1 MADDYA
7 EHLRQHDEILGS
19 LTAMLVKQDGI
30 NERLTL
36 AIERL
41 DRSIERIDRTLAH
54 VEITPGARRDSAG
67 APDPAPGEWP
77 GRLSEE
83 NVRCLIDFSTRH
95 LLLSCI
101 VLSKPIGNDIP
112 ASLI

>member
-1 MADDYA
+1 
-7 EHLRQHDEILGS
+7 
-19 LTAMLVKQDGI
+19 MLVKQDGI

-67 APDPAPGEWP
+67 APDPARGEWP

-83 NVRCLIDFSTRH
+83 DVRCLILR
-95 LLLSCI
+95 
-101 VLSKPIGNDIP
+101 
-112 ASLI
+112 

>member
-36 AIERL
+36 AIERI
-41 DRSIERIDRTLAH
+41 DHSIERIDRTLAH
-54 VEITPGARRDSAG
+54 VEITQARMETLLARMLRPEDNGRD
-67 APDPAPGEWP
+67 
-77 GRLSEE
+77 
-83 NVRCLIDFSTRH
+83 V
-95 LLLSCI
+95 
-101 VLSKPIGNDIP
+101 
-112 ASLI
+112 